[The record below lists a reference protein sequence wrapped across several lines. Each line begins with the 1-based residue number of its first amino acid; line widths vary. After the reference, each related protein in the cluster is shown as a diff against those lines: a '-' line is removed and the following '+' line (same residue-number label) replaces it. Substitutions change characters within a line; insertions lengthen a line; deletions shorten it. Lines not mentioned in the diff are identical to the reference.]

1 MGTSLDFGGS
11 AGTAAFDAGA
21 GAEFDPGC
29 GTSDGLAGTARSMMP
44 FSITAAVY
52 AAGALLWLAIDPNR
66 PLAEGAP
73 RGTSRQQ
80 GSNRPPE

>member
-1 MGTSLDFGGS
+1 MNTFGNLGGFVGPLVVGYAVDRWNS
-11 AGTAAFDAGA
+11 WT
-21 GAEFDPGC
+21 
-29 GTSDGLAGTARSMMP
+29 LP

-52 AAGALLWLAIDPNR
+52 GLGALLWLAIDPNR
-66 PLAEGAP
+66 PLAQGAS